1 MEKVY
6 SRYKGLKKD
15 YDKSKYVRVPYYCTD
30 TKQIMLDGVSYN
42 DDYKIYELLKY
53 NAPIITKG
61 LICNY
66 DYHVDGK
73 VYNSLNMTSYIE
85 PDTTAAQT
93 EDHKLSNVYKNQYMV
108 TTTKNTNLMLNQLD
122 SFTFEICFSVSNFSE
137 DDNTQLLFYHDVT
150 STTVG
155 RETNVNADGRLILG
169 IEKNKNGIFV
179 PKYTVR
185 YNGNWVT
192 WGTEDLTITEKVIDF
207 TKPIKITF
215 VKIQDSVKCYYNG
228 KLIITYT
235 DGIIGTEYIGNTLA
249 LLENNGNNYNFYS
262 VRTYSRALTEEEIL
276 INTFRDKIYNAID
289 LELNYNLQTLPW
301 LRPITQQPPTPSVQT
316 NNTSINVNIKN
327 VLLGELDKVDTNKV
341 MMTTSFS
348 IPYSGVKYT
357 VKSPKNIQIRID
369 YGNTSN
375 ASWTTSE
382 LEKYSSD
389 LLTNGKSYTFPRFGA
404 TSPDTNVWF
413 YKIYFSTIDNSELTV
428 ETIQKALDSR
438 ELTITYEDSNTSVI
452 DRNQQADQ
460 QVASGL
466 YKFINSSTRNRNIC
480 FVHCTDI
487 HQNGI
492 AYVNALE
499 YSDYINA
506 TALLTSGDYVFQ
518 SYSNNLDFV
527 KYLSTDYKT
536 PVLTTIG
543 NHDGV
548 GIDANTLNEHIIKPF
563 AKDQYINKG
572 YYYKDFETEKIRV
585 IVLDTC
591 GDSTNT
597 YRINYVGKTQLQ
609 WYSNTLKSTPVDYHV
624 IVMLHQPLGNPK
636 PDATIRAFQDGDLA
650 TADVTWSG
658 ADTIKAIT
666 NAFMNKEN
674 ASIIMDGTSDTID
687 AQFGD
692 ITTQKFIMY
701 LNGHTHRNSYGYL
714 TGPHQND
721 QLQMNHTCSAIALDM
736 QNTYQPKNEGRYCG
750 NDTFNVYCIDKEAR
764 TVKLVKFGYT
774 DTANGS
780 CLTHTFNY

>member
-155 RETNVNADGRLILG
+155 RETSVNADGRLILG

-228 KLIITYT
+228 KLVITYT
-235 DGIIGTEYIGNTLA
+235 DGKIATEYLGDTIA
-249 LLENNGNNYNFYS
+249 LLEKNKNNYNFYS

-289 LELNYNLQTLPW
+289 LELNYNLQALPW
-301 LRPITQQPPTPSVQT
+301 LRPITNQPTPSVQ
-316 NNTSINVNIKN
+316 NNNIPITVNTKD
-327 VLLGELDKVDTNKV
+327 VLIGELTKTNTNVV
-341 MMTTSFS
+341 MMATSFS

-357 VKSPKNIQIRID
+357 VKAPKNIQVRID
-369 YGNTSN
+369 YGNTAN

-382 LEKYSSD
+382 LTKYSSD

-413 YKIYFSTIDNSELTV
+413 YRLKFSTVNNSELTV
-428 ETIQKALDSR
+428 ETIQKALDSK

-499 YSDYINA
+499 YSDYIKA

-572 YYYKDFETEKIRV
+572 YYYKDFENEKIRV

-609 WYSNTLKSTPVDYHV
+609 WYSDTLKSTPVDYHV

-636 PDATIRAFQDGDLA
+636 QDNSIKAFQDGDLA
-650 TADVTWSG
+650 NSDVSWKG

-687 AQFGD
+687 AQFGN

-714 TGPHQND
+714 TGLHQND

>member
-93 EDHKLSNVYKNQYMV
+93 EDHKLSNIYKNQYMV

-137 DDNTQLLFYHDVT
+137 DDNIQLLFYHDVT

-155 RETNVNADGRLILG
+155 RETSVNDYGRLILG

-228 KLIITYT
+228 KLVITYT
-235 DGIIGTEYIGNTLA
+235 DGKIATEYLGDTIA
-249 LLENNGNNYNFYS
+249 LLEKNKNNYNFYS

-289 LELNYNLQTLPW
+289 LELNYNLQALPW
-301 LRPITQQPPTPSVQT
+301 LRPITNQPTPSVQ
-316 NNTSINVNIKN
+316 NNNIPITVNTKD
-327 VLLGELDKVDTNKV
+327 VLIGELTKTNTNVV
-341 MMTTSFS
+341 MMATSFS

-499 YSDYINA
+499 YSDYIKA

-572 YYYKDFETEKIRV
+572 YYYKDFENEKIRV

-609 WYSNTLKSTPVDYHV
+609 WYSDTLKSTPVDYHV

-636 PDATIRAFQDGDLA
+636 QDNSIKAFQDGDLA
-650 TADVTWSG
+650 NSDVSWKG

-714 TGPHQND
+714 TGLHQND

>member
-93 EDHKLSNVYKNQYMV
+93 EDHKLSNIYRNQYMV

-137 DDNTQLLFYHDVT
+137 DDNTQLLFYHDIT
-150 STTVG
+150 SRTVG
-155 RETNVNADGRLILG
+155 RETSVNADGRLILG

-228 KLIITYT
+228 KLVITYT
-235 DGIIGTEYIGNTLA
+235 DGKIATEYLGDTIE
-249 LLENNGNNYNFYS
+249 LLEKNKNNYNFYS

-289 LELNYNLQTLPW
+289 LELNYNLQALPW
-301 LRPITQQPPTPSVQT
+301 LRPITNQPTPSVQ
-316 NNTSINVNIKN
+316 NNNIPITVNTKD
-327 VLLGELDKVDTNKV
+327 VLIGELTKTNTNVV
-341 MMTTSFS
+341 MMATSFS

-357 VKSPKNIQIRID
+357 VKAPKNIQVRID
-369 YGNTSN
+369 YGNTAN

-382 LEKYSSD
+382 LTKYSSD
-389 LLTNGKSYTFPRFGA
+389 LLTNGKSYEFPRFGA

-413 YKIYFSTIDNSELTV
+413 YRLKFSTVNNSELTV

-499 YSDYINA
+499 YSDYIKA

-572 YYYKDFETEKIRV
+572 YYYKDFENEKIRV

-609 WYSNTLKSTPVDYHV
+609 WYSDTLKSTPVDYHV

-636 PDATIRAFQDGDLA
+636 QDNSIKAFQDGDLA
-650 TADVTWSG
+650 NSDVSWKG

-714 TGPHQND
+714 TGLHQND

>member
-42 DDYKIYELLKY
+42 DDCKIYELLKY

-73 VYNSLNMTSYIE
+73 VYNSLNIESSYLE
-85 PDTTAAQT
+85 PDDKVNQT
-93 EDHKLSNVYKNQYMV
+93 EDHKLSNIYKNQYMIDNQHNS
-108 TTTKNTNLMLNQLD
+108 KLILSQLN

-137 DDNTQLLFYHDVT
+137 NDNTQLLFYHDV
-150 STTVG
+150 STN
-155 RETNVNADGRLILG
+155 ENLGRLILG
-169 IEKNKNGIFV
+169 LEKNRNGVFV

-185 YNGNWVT
+185 DSDPKWVS
-192 WGTEDLTITEKVIDF
+192 WGAEDTTITKKIIDF
-207 TKPIKITF
+207 NKPIKLTF
-215 VKIQDSVKCYYNG
+215 VKSINSVKCYYNG
-228 KLIITYT
+228 KLVITY
-235 DGIIGTEYIGNTLA
+235 DDNIIELPYQGNLIA
-249 LLENNGNNYNFYS
+249 LLEKGNNNYNFYS
-262 VRTYSRALTEEEIL
+262 VRIYSRALTDEEIL

-289 LELNYNLQTLPW
+289 LELNYNLQALPW
-301 LRPITQQPPTPSVQT
+301 LKPITQQPTTPVQT
-316 NNTSINVNIKN
+316 NNISINVNTKDVLIGDIIKSSF
-327 VLLGELDKVDTNKV
+327 DTISMV
-341 MMTTSFS
+341 TSFS
-348 IPYSGVKYT
+348 IPYSGVKYLF
-357 VKSPKNIQIRID
+357 KLPKDIYVRIY
-369 YGNTSN
+369 YGNTAN

-382 LEKYSSD
+382 INKYSTD
-389 LLTNGKSYTFPRFGA
+389 KIFDGQSYVFPRKG
-404 TSPDTNVWF
+404 TLSPDTNVWF
-413 YKIYFSTIDNSELTV
+413 YNIAFSNKNGTAITV
-428 ETIQKALDSR
+428 DKIQKALDSK
-438 ELTITYEDSNTSVI
+438 EISITYEDSNTSVI
-452 DRNQQADQ
+452 DRNQQANQ
-460 QVASGL
+460 QVASGI
-466 YKFINSSTRNRNIC
+466 YKFKGPNDYTRNIC

-650 TADVTWSG
+650 TADVTWDG

-714 TGPHQND
+714 TGLHQND

>member
-93 EDHKLSNVYKNQYMV
+93 EDHKLTNIHNNQYMV
-108 TTTKNTNLMLNQLD
+108 TTTKNANLMLNQLD
-122 SFTFEICFSVSNFSE
+122 SFTFEICFSVSDFSE
-137 DDNTQLLFYHDVT
+137 RTNNQLLFYHDVSQSSNT
-150 STTVG
+150 YD
-155 RETNVNADGRLILG
+155 NGRLILG

-185 YNGNWVT
+185 YNYIWRS
-192 WGTEDLTITEKVIDF
+192 WGDEDLTVTKKVIDF
-207 TKPIKITF
+207 TKPIKLTF
-215 VKIQDSVKCYYNG
+215 VKEWESVKCYYNG

-316 NNTSINVNIKN
+316 NNTSINVNIKD

-499 YSDYINA
+499 YSDYIKA

-572 YYYKDFETEKIRV
+572 YYYKDFENEKIRV

-609 WYSNTLKSTPVDYHV
+609 WYSDTLKSTPVDYHV

-636 PDATIRAFQDGDLA
+636 QDNSIKAFQDGDLA
-650 TADVTWSG
+650 NSDVSWKG

-687 AQFGD
+687 AQFGN

-714 TGPHQND
+714 TGLHQND

>member
-6 SRYKGLKKD
+6 SRYKGLNKD

-150 STTVG
+150 TVTVG
-155 RETNVNADGRLILG
+155 SETNVNNNGRLILG

-228 KLIITYT
+228 KLVITYT
-235 DGIIGTEYIGNTLA
+235 DGKIATEYLGDTIA
-249 LLENNGNNYNFYS
+249 LLEKNKNNYNFYS

-289 LELNYNLQTLPW
+289 LELNYNLQALPW
-301 LRPITQQPPTPSVQT
+301 LRPITNQPTPSVQ
-316 NNTSINVNIKN
+316 NNNIPITVNTKD
-327 VLLGELDKVDTNKV
+327 VLIGELTKTNTNVV
-341 MMTTSFS
+341 MMATSFS

-357 VKSPKNIQIRID
+357 VKAPKNIQVRID
-369 YGNTSN
+369 YGNTAN

-382 LEKYSSD
+382 LTKYSSD
-389 LLTNGKSYTFPRFGA
+389 LLTNGKSYEFPRFGA

-413 YKIYFSTIDNSELTV
+413 YRLKFSTIDNSELTV

-499 YSDYINA
+499 YSDYIKA

-572 YYYKDFETEKIRV
+572 YYYKDFENEKIRV

-609 WYSNTLKSTPVDYHV
+609 WYSDTLKSTPVDYHV

-636 PDATIRAFQDGDLA
+636 QDNSIKAFQDGDLA
-650 TADVTWSG
+650 NSDVSWKG

-687 AQFGD
+687 AQFGN

-714 TGPHQND
+714 TGLHQND

>member
-73 VYNSLNMTSYIE
+73 VYNSLNMTSYIK

-155 RETNVNADGRLILG
+155 METNVNADGRLILG

-228 KLIITYT
+228 KLVITYT
-235 DGIIGTEYIGNTLA
+235 DGKIATKYLGDTIA
-249 LLENNGNNYNFYS
+249 LLEKNKNNYNFYS

-289 LELNYNLQTLPW
+289 LELNYNLQALPW
-301 LRPITQQPPTPSVQT
+301 LRPITNQPTPSVQ
-316 NNTSINVNIKN
+316 NNNIPITVNTKD
-327 VLLGELDKVDTNKV
+327 VLIGELTKTNTNVV
-341 MMTTSFS
+341 MMATSFS

-357 VKSPKNIQIRID
+357 VKAPKNIQVRID
-369 YGNTSN
+369 YGNTAN

-382 LEKYSSD
+382 LTKYSSD
-389 LLTNGKSYTFPRFGA
+389 LLTNGKSYEFPRFGA

-413 YKIYFSTIDNSELTV
+413 YRLKFSTVNNSELTV

-499 YSDYINA
+499 YSDYIKA

-572 YYYKDFETEKIRV
+572 YYYKDFENEKIRV

-609 WYSNTLKSTPVDYHV
+609 WYSDTLKSTPVDYHV

-636 PDATIRAFQDGDLA
+636 QDNSIKAFQDGDLA
-650 TADVTWSG
+650 NSDVSWKG

-687 AQFGD
+687 AQFGN

-714 TGPHQND
+714 TGLHQND

>member
-150 STTVG
+150 STTVD

-179 PKYTVR
+179 PKYTIR
-185 YNGNWVT
+185 YNRNWVT

-228 KLIITYT
+228 KLVITYT
-235 DGIIGTEYIGNTLA
+235 DGKIATEYLGDTIA
-249 LLENNGNNYNFYS
+249 LLEKNKNNYNFYS

-289 LELNYNLQTLPW
+289 LELNYNLQALPW
-301 LRPITQQPPTPSVQT
+301 LRPITNQPTPSVQ
-316 NNTSINVNIKN
+316 NNNIPITVNTKD
-327 VLLGELDKVDTNKV
+327 VLIGELTKTNTNVV
-341 MMTTSFS
+341 MMATSFS

-357 VKSPKNIQIRID
+357 VKAPKNIQVRID
-369 YGNTSN
+369 YGNTAN

-382 LEKYSSD
+382 LTKYSSD
-389 LLTNGKSYTFPRFGA
+389 LLTNGKSYEFPRFGA

-413 YKIYFSTIDNSELTV
+413 YRLKFSTVNNSELTV

-506 TALLTSGDYVFQ
+506 TAVLTSGDYVFQ

-536 PVLTTIG
+536 PILTTIG

-609 WYSNTLKSTPVDYHV
+609 WYSDTLKSTSVDYHV

-636 PDATIRAFQDGDLA
+636 QDNSIKAFQDGDLA
-650 TADVTWSG
+650 NSDVSWKG

-687 AQFGD
+687 AQFGN

-714 TGPHQND
+714 TGLHQND

>member
-137 DDNTQLLFYHDVT
+137 DNNTQLLFYHDVT

-228 KLIITYT
+228 KLVITYT
-235 DGIIGTEYIGNTLA
+235 DGKIATEYLGDTIA
-249 LLENNGNNYNFYS
+249 LLEKNKNNYNFYS

-289 LELNYNLQTLPW
+289 LELNYNLQALPW
-301 LRPITQQPPTPSVQT
+301 LRPITNQPTPSVQ
-316 NNTSINVNIKN
+316 NNNIPITVNTKD
-327 VLLGELDKVDTNKV
+327 VLIGELTKTNTNVV
-341 MMTTSFS
+341 MMATSFS

-499 YSDYINA
+499 YSDYIKA

-572 YYYKDFETEKIRV
+572 YYYKDFENEKIRV

-609 WYSNTLKSTPVDYHV
+609 WYSDTLKSTPVDYHV

-636 PDATIRAFQDGDLA
+636 QDNSIKAFQDGDLA
-650 TADVTWSG
+650 NSDVSWKG

>member
-150 STTVG
+150 TVTVG
-155 RETNVNADGRLILG
+155 SETNVNNNGRLILG

-228 KLIITYT
+228 KLVITYT
-235 DGIIGTEYIGNTLA
+235 DGKIATEYLGDTIA
-249 LLENNGNNYNFYS
+249 LLEKNKNNYNFYS

-289 LELNYNLQTLPW
+289 LELNYNLQALPW
-301 LRPITQQPPTPSVQT
+301 LRPITNQPTPSVQ
-316 NNTSINVNIKN
+316 NNNIPITVNTKD
-327 VLLGELDKVDTNKV
+327 VLIGELTKTNTNVV
-341 MMTTSFS
+341 MMVTSFS

-357 VKSPKNIQIRID
+357 VKAPKNIQVRID
-369 YGNTSN
+369 YGNTAN

-382 LEKYSSD
+382 LTKYSSD
-389 LLTNGKSYTFPRFGA
+389 LLTNGKSYEFPRFGA

-413 YKIYFSTIDNSELTV
+413 YRLKFSTVNNSELTV

-499 YSDYINA
+499 YSDYIKA

-572 YYYKDFETEKIRV
+572 YYYKDFENEKIRV

-609 WYSNTLKSTPVDYHV
+609 WYSDTLKSTPVDYHV

-636 PDATIRAFQDGDLA
+636 QDNSIKAFQDGDLA
-650 TADVTWSG
+650 NSDVSWKG

-714 TGPHQND
+714 TGLHQND

>member
-155 RETNVNADGRLILG
+155 RETNVKANGRLILG

-228 KLIITYT
+228 KLVITYT
-235 DGIIGTEYIGNTLA
+235 DGKIATEYLGDTIA
-249 LLENNGNNYNFYS
+249 LLEKNKNNYNFYS

-289 LELNYNLQTLPW
+289 LELNYNLQALPW
-301 LRPITQQPPTPSVQT
+301 LRPITNQPTPSVQ
-316 NNTSINVNIKN
+316 NNNIPITVNTKD
-327 VLLGELDKVDTNKV
+327 VLIGELTKTNTNVV
-341 MMTTSFS
+341 MMATSFS

-357 VKSPKNIQIRID
+357 VKAPKNIQVRID
-369 YGNTSN
+369 YGNTAN

-382 LEKYSSD
+382 LTKYSSD
-389 LLTNGKSYTFPRFGA
+389 LLTNGKSYEFPRFGA

-413 YKIYFSTIDNSELTV
+413 YRLKFSTVNNSELTV

-499 YSDYINA
+499 YSDYIKA

-572 YYYKDFETEKIRV
+572 YYYKDFENEKIRV

-609 WYSNTLKSTPVDYHV
+609 WYSDTLKSTPVDYHV

-636 PDATIRAFQDGDLA
+636 QDNSIKAFQDGDLA
-650 TADVTWSG
+650 NSDVSWKG

-687 AQFGD
+687 AQFGN

-714 TGPHQND
+714 TGLHQND

>member
-93 EDHKLSNVYKNQYMV
+93 EDHKLSNIYRNQYMV

-155 RETNVNADGRLILG
+155 RETSVNADGRLILG

-228 KLIITYT
+228 KLVITYT
-235 DGIIGTEYIGNTLA
+235 DGKIATEYLGDTIA
-249 LLENNGNNYNFYS
+249 LLEKNKNNYNFYS

-289 LELNYNLQTLPW
+289 LELNYNLQALPW
-301 LRPITQQPPTPSVQT
+301 LRPITNQPTPSVQ
-316 NNTSINVNIKN
+316 NNNIPITVNTKD
-327 VLLGELDKVDTNKV
+327 VLIGELTKTNTNVV
-341 MMTTSFS
+341 MMATSFS

-357 VKSPKNIQIRID
+357 VKAPKNIQVRID
-369 YGNTSN
+369 YGNTAN

-382 LEKYSSD
+382 LTKYSSD
-389 LLTNGKSYTFPRFGA
+389 LLTNGKSYEFPRFGA

-413 YKIYFSTIDNSELTV
+413 YRLKFSTVNNSELTV

-499 YSDYINA
+499 YSDYIKA

-572 YYYKDFETEKIRV
+572 YYYKDFENEKIRV

-609 WYSNTLKSTPVDYHV
+609 WYSDTLKSTPVDYHV

-636 PDATIRAFQDGDLA
+636 HDNSIKAFQDGDLA
-650 TADVTWSG
+650 NSDVSWKG

-666 NAFMNKEN
+666 NAFINKEN

>member
-150 STTVG
+150 TVTVG
-155 RETNVNADGRLILG
+155 SETNVNNNGRLILG

-228 KLIITYT
+228 KLVITYT
-235 DGIIGTEYIGNTLA
+235 DGKIATEYLGDTIA
-249 LLENNGNNYNFYS
+249 LLEKNKNNYNFYS

-289 LELNYNLQTLPW
+289 LELNYNLQALPW
-301 LRPITQQPPTPSVQT
+301 LRPITNQPTPSVQ
-316 NNTSINVNIKN
+316 NNNIPITVNTKD
-327 VLLGELDKVDTNKV
+327 VLIGELTKTNTNVV
-341 MMTTSFS
+341 MMATSFS

-357 VKSPKNIQIRID
+357 VKAPKNIQVRID
-369 YGNTSN
+369 YGNTAN

-382 LEKYSSD
+382 LTKYSSD

-499 YSDYINA
+499 YSDYIKA

-572 YYYKDFETEKIRV
+572 YYYKDFENEKIRV

-609 WYSNTLKSTPVDYHV
+609 WYSDTLKSTPVDYHV

-636 PDATIRAFQDGDLA
+636 QDNSIKAFQDGDLA
-650 TADVTWSG
+650 NSDVSWKG

-666 NAFMNKEN
+666 NAFINKEN

-687 AQFGD
+687 AQFGN

-714 TGPHQND
+714 TGLHQND

>member
-122 SFTFEICFSVSNFSE
+122 SFTFEICFSVTNFSE

-150 STTVG
+150 FEAG
-155 RETNVNADGRLILG
+155 NQDNGRLILG

-185 YNGNWVT
+185 YNQDWRT
-192 WGTEDLTITEKVIDF
+192 WGTKDLTVTKKVIDF
-207 TKPIKITF
+207 TKPIKLTF
-215 VKIQDSVKCYYNG
+215 VKEWESVKCYYNG

-235 DGIIGTEYIGNTLA
+235 DGLIGTEYIGNTLA

-316 NNTSINVNIKN
+316 NNTSINVNIKD
-327 VLLGELDKVDTNKV
+327 VLLGELDKVGTNKV

-650 TADVTWSG
+650 TADVTWDG

-714 TGPHQND
+714 TGLHQND

-774 DTANGS
+774 DTVNGS

>member
-150 STTVG
+150 YITVG
-155 RETNVNADGRLILG
+155 RETNVNANGRLILG

-185 YNGNWVT
+185 YNGKWVT

-228 KLIITYT
+228 KLVITYT
-235 DGIIGTEYIGNTLA
+235 DGKIATEYLGDTIA
-249 LLENNGNNYNFYS
+249 LLEKNKNNYNFYS

-289 LELNYNLQTLPW
+289 LELNYNLQALPW
-301 LRPITQQPPTPSVQT
+301 LRPITNQPTPSVQ
-316 NNTSINVNIKN
+316 NNNIPITVNTKD
-327 VLLGELDKVDTNKV
+327 VLIGELTKTNTNVV
-341 MMTTSFS
+341 MMATSFS

-499 YSDYINA
+499 YSDYIKA

-572 YYYKDFETEKIRV
+572 YYYKDFENEKIRV

-609 WYSNTLKSTPVDYHV
+609 WYSDTLKSTPVDYHV

-636 PDATIRAFQDGDLA
+636 QDNSIKAFQDGDLA
-650 TADVTWSG
+650 NSDVSWKG

-687 AQFGD
+687 AQFGN

-714 TGPHQND
+714 TGLHQND

>member
-150 STTVG
+150 SITVG
-155 RETNVNADGRLILG
+155 RETSVNADGRLILG

-228 KLIITYT
+228 KLVITYT
-235 DGIIGTEYIGNTLA
+235 DGKIATEYLGDTIA
-249 LLENNGNNYNFYS
+249 LLEKNKNNYNFYS

-289 LELNYNLQTLPW
+289 LELNYNLQALPW
-301 LRPITQQPPTPSVQT
+301 LRPITNQPTPSVQ
-316 NNTSINVNIKN
+316 NNNIPITVNTKD
-327 VLLGELDKVDTNKV
+327 VLIGELTKTNTNVV
-341 MMTTSFS
+341 MMATSFS

-357 VKSPKNIQIRID
+357 VKAPKNIQVRID
-369 YGNTSN
+369 YGNTAN

-382 LEKYSSD
+382 LTKYSSD

-413 YKIYFSTIDNSELTV
+413 YRLKFSTVNNSELTV
-428 ETIQKALDSR
+428 ETIQKALDSK

-499 YSDYINA
+499 YSDYIKA

-572 YYYKDFETEKIRV
+572 YYYKDFENEKIRV

-609 WYSNTLKSTPVDYHV
+609 WYSDTLKSTPVDYHV

-636 PDATIRAFQDGDLA
+636 QDNSIKAFQDGDLA
-650 TADVTWSG
+650 NSDVSWKG

-687 AQFGD
+687 AQFGN

-714 TGPHQND
+714 TGLHQND

>member
-93 EDHKLSNVYKNQYMV
+93 EDHKLSNIYKNQYMV
-108 TTTKNTNLMLNQLD
+108 TTTTNTNLMLNQLD

-150 STTVG
+150 PITLG
-155 RETNVNADGRLILG
+155 RETIVNADGRLILG

-185 YNGNWVT
+185 YNENWVT

-228 KLIITYT
+228 KLVITYT
-235 DGIIGTEYIGNTLA
+235 DGKIATEYLGDTIA
-249 LLENNGNNYNFYS
+249 LLEKNKNNYNFYS

-289 LELNYNLQTLPW
+289 LELNYNLQALPW
-301 LRPITQQPPTPSVQT
+301 LRPITNQPTPSVQ
-316 NNTSINVNIKN
+316 NNNIPITVNTKD
-327 VLLGELDKVDTNKV
+327 VLIGELTKTNTNVV
-341 MMTTSFS
+341 MMATSFS

-357 VKSPKNIQIRID
+357 VKAPKNIQVRID
-369 YGNTSN
+369 YGNTAN

-382 LEKYSSD
+382 LTKYSSD
-389 LLTNGKSYTFPRFGA
+389 LLTNGKSYEFPRFGA

-413 YKIYFSTIDNSELTV
+413 YRLKFSTVNNSELTV

-499 YSDYINA
+499 YSDYIKA

-518 SYSNNLDFV
+518 SYNNNLDFV

-572 YYYKDFETEKIRV
+572 YYYKDFENEKIRV

-609 WYSNTLKSTPVDYHV
+609 WYSDTLKSTPVDYHV

-636 PDATIRAFQDGDLA
+636 QDNSIKAFQDGDLA
-650 TADVTWSG
+650 NSDVSWKG

-687 AQFGD
+687 AQFGN

-714 TGPHQND
+714 TGLHQND

-774 DTANGS
+774 DTVNGS

>member
-1 MEKVY
+1 
-6 SRYKGLKKD
+6 
-15 YDKSKYVRVPYYCTD
+15 
-30 TKQIMLDGVSYN
+30 MLDGVSYN

-93 EDHKLSNVYKNQYMV
+93 EDHKLSNIYKNQYMV

-150 STTVG
+150 FEAG
-155 RETNVNADGRLILG
+155 NQNNGRLILG

-185 YNGNWVT
+185 YNQNWRT
-192 WGTEDLTITEKVIDF
+192 WGTKDLTVTKKVIDF
-207 TKPIKITF
+207 TKPIKLTF
-215 VKIQDSVKCYYNG
+215 VKEWKSVKCYYNG

-276 INTFRDKIYNAID
+276 INIFRDKIYNAID

-316 NNTSINVNIKN
+316 NNTSINVNIKD

-499 YSDYINA
+499 YSDYIKA

-543 NHDGV
+543 NHDGI

-572 YYYKDFETEKIRV
+572 YYYKDFENEKIRV

-609 WYSNTLKSTPVDYHV
+609 WYSDTLKSTPVDYHV

-636 PDATIRAFQDGDLA
+636 QDNSIKAFQDGDLA
-650 TADVTWSG
+650 NSDVSWKG

-687 AQFGD
+687 AQFGN

-714 TGPHQND
+714 TGLHQND

>member
-122 SFTFEICFSVSNFSE
+122 SFTFEICFLVTNFSE

-150 STTVG
+150 FG
-155 RETNVNADGRLILG
+155 AGNQDNGRLILG

-185 YNGNWVT
+185 YNQGWRT
-192 WGTEDLTITEKVIDF
+192 WGTEDLTVTKKVIDF
-207 TKPIKITF
+207 TKPIKLTF
-215 VKIQDSVKCYYNG
+215 VKEWESVKCYYNG

-316 NNTSINVNIKN
+316 NNTSINVNIKD

-492 AYVNALE
+492 AYVNALK
-499 YSDYINA
+499 YSDYIKA

-701 LNGHTHRNSYGYL
+701 LNGHAHRNSYGYL
-714 TGPHQND
+714 TGLHQND

>member
-150 STTVG
+150 AITLG
-155 RETNVNADGRLILG
+155 METSVNADGRLILG

-185 YNGNWVT
+185 YNEHWVT
-192 WGTEDLTITEKVIDF
+192 WGTEDLTVTKKVIDF
-207 TKPIKITF
+207 TKPIKLTF
-215 VKIQDSVKCYYNG
+215 VKEWESVKCYYNG

-235 DGIIGTEYIGNTLA
+235 DGLIGTEYIGNTLA

-301 LRPITQQPPTPSVQT
+301 LRPITYQPPTPSVQT
-316 NNTSINVNIKN
+316 NNTSINVNIKD

-375 ASWTTSE
+375 ASWTISE

-499 YSDYINA
+499 YSDYIKA

-572 YYYKDFETEKIRV
+572 YYYKDFENEKIRV

-609 WYSNTLKSTPVDYHV
+609 WYSDTLKSTPVDYHV

-636 PDATIRAFQDGDLA
+636 QDNSIKAFQDGDLA
-650 TADVTWSG
+650 NSDVSWKG

-687 AQFGD
+687 AQFGN

-714 TGPHQND
+714 TGLHQND

>member
-42 DDYKIYELLKY
+42 DDCKIYELLKY

-85 PDTTAAQT
+85 PDTNAPQT
-93 EDHKLSNVYKNQYMV
+93 EDHKLTNIHNNQYMV

-122 SFTFEICFSVSNFSE
+122 SFTFEICFSVSDFSE
-137 DDNTQLLFYHDVT
+137 RTNNQLLFYHDV
-150 STTVG
+150 SYSS
-155 RETNVNADGRLILG
+155 NAHNNGRLILG

-185 YNGNWVT
+185 YNYIWRS
-192 WGTEDLTITEKVIDF
+192 WGDKDLTITKKVIDF
-207 TKPIKITF
+207 TKPIKLTF
-215 VKIQDSVKCYYNG
+215 VKEWESVKCYYNG

-235 DGIIGTEYIGNTLA
+235 DGIIGTEYVGDTLA
-249 LLENNGNNYNFYS
+249 LLENNGNNYNLYS

-316 NNTSINVNIKN
+316 NDISINVNIKD
-327 VLLGELDKVDTNKV
+327 VLLGELDKIDTNKV

-452 DRNQQADQ
+452 DRNQQANQ

-527 KYLSTDYKT
+527 NYLSTDYKT

>member
-42 DDYKIYELLKY
+42 DDCKIYELLKY
-53 NAPIITKG
+53 NAPIILKG

-66 DYHVDGK
+66 DYHADGK
-73 VYNSLNMTSYIE
+73 VYDSLNIGSSYLE
-85 PDTTAAQT
+85 SDDKVNQT
-93 EDHKLSNVYKNQYMV
+93 EDHKLSNIYKNQYMIDNQHNS
-108 TTTKNTNLMLNQLD
+108 KLILSQLN
-122 SFTFEICFSVSNFSE
+122 SFTFEICFSVSDFSE
-137 DDNTQLLFYHDVT
+137 DDNTQLLFYHDV
-150 STTVG
+150 STN
-155 RETNVNADGRLILG
+155 EDLGRLILG
-169 IEKNKNGIFV
+169 LEKNRNGIFV

-185 YNGNWVT
+185 DSDPKWVS
-192 WGTEDLTITEKVIDF
+192 WGAEDTTITKKIIDF
-207 TKPIKITF
+207 NKPIKLTF
-215 VKIQDSVKCYYNG
+215 VKSINSVKCYYNG
-228 KLIITYT
+228 KLVITYY
-235 DGIIGTEYIGNTLA
+235 DNIIGLPYQGNLIA
-249 LLENNGNNYNFYS
+249 LLEKGNNNYNFYS
-262 VRTYSRALTEEEIL
+262 VRTYSRELTDEEIL

-289 LELNYNLQTLPW
+289 LDLNYNLQALPW
-301 LRPITQQPPTPSVQT
+301 LKPITQQSTPTVQT
-316 NNTSINVNIKN
+316 NNVIINVNTKD
-327 VLLGELDKVDTNKV
+327 VLIGDITKSGFDTISMV
-341 MMTTSFS
+341 TSFS
-348 IPYSGVKYT
+348 IPYSGVKYLF
-357 VKSPKNIQIRID
+357 KLPKDIYARIY
-369 YGNTSN
+369 YGNTAN

-382 LEKYSSD
+382 INKYSTDKIFDGQSFI
-389 LLTNGKSYTFPRFGA
+389 FPRKG
-404 TSPDTNVWF
+404 TLSPDTNVWF
-413 YKIYFSTIDNSELTV
+413 YNIAFSSKNGTAITV
-428 ETIQKALDSR
+428 DKIQKALDSK
-438 ELTITYEDSNTSVI
+438 EISITYEDSNTSVV

-466 YKFINSSTRNRNIC
+466 YKFINSNTKNKNIC

-609 WYSNTLKSTPVDYHV
+609 WYSDTLKSTPVDYHV

-636 PDATIRAFQDGDLA
+636 PDNSIKAFQDGDLA

-714 TGPHQND
+714 TGLHQND

-774 DTANGS
+774 DTANGR